1 MSIAAKALKD
11 AASESTK
18 KGSAEKSDPSSPQKP
33 QETKS
38 QPNRSA
44 GKQPAKK
51 TTNPKLKAPKPT
63 KPFLTKKPK
72 SSMERLIDAAKRGA
86 SSLGGLQDS
95 AMEPPSTSP
104 MADRRSP
111 FPTLMA
117 ATPPA
122 SSPTHHQ
129 PMVQELT
136 TSSQTMV
143 PLMST
148 SLAPTVHKDEKKSSG
163 SRSLSG
169 LRPVGI
175 GGYTLKEIG
184 K

>member
-18 KGSAEKSDPSSPQKP
+18 KGSAEKSDPSSPQP
-33 QETKS
+33 TKN
-38 QPNRSA
+38 QRNRSA

-122 SSPTHHQ
+122 PSPAHHQ

>member
-18 KGSAEKSDPSSPQKP
+18 KGSAEKSNPSSSHKP
-33 QETKS
+33 QETKK
-38 QPNRSA
+38 
-44 GKQPAKK
+44 KQPAKK

-122 SSPTHHQ
+122 PSPVHHQ

>member
-18 KGSAEKSDPSSPQKP
+18 KGSTEKSDPSSPQP
-33 QETKS
+33 TKN
-38 QPNRSA
+38 QHNRPA
-44 GKQPAKK
+44 GKQLAKK

-148 SLAPTVHKDEKKSSG
+148 SLAPTLHKDEKKSSG